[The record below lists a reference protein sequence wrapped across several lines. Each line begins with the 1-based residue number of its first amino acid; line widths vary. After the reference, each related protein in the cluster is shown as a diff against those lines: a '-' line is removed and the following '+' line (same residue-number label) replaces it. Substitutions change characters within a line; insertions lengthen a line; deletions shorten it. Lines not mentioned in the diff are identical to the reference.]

1 MNQQSRTTGTLND
14 LIAIARDGQE
24 FYQDASTRID
34 DVELKSLFT
43 RIAGTKATI
52 IAELGAAVQA
62 VGGDPED
69 SGTLRGSMQ
78 EMYARVRA
86 ALGDKEYSYV
96 AELEE
101 SEDRLLHAFEDA
113 VKDDSTPAA
122 ARSVVTRLMPEVRA
136 CHDLMRAR
144 KHAMKGAS

>member
-1 MNQQSRTTGTLND
+1 MNQQSRTTETLND

-43 RIAGTKATI
+43 RVATTKATI

-62 VGGDPED
+62 VGGDPEG
-69 SGTLRGSMQ
+69 SGTMRGSMQ

-86 ALGDKEYSYV
+86 ALGDKEYS
-96 AELEE
+96 
-101 SEDRLLHAFEDA
+101 
-113 VKDDSTPAA
+113 
-122 ARSVVTRLMPEVRA
+122 
-136 CHDLMRAR
+136 
-144 KHAMKGAS
+144 

>member
-1 MNQQSRTTGTLND
+1 MNQQSRTTETLND

-43 RIAGTKATI
+43 RVATTKATI

-62 VGGDPED
+62 VGGDPEG
-69 SGTLRGSMQ
+69 SGTMRGSMQ

-113 VKDDSTPAA
+113 VKDEKTPTA
-122 ARSVVTRLMPEVRA
+122 ARDVVTRLMPEVRA

-144 KHAMKGAS
+144 KHAMKGVS